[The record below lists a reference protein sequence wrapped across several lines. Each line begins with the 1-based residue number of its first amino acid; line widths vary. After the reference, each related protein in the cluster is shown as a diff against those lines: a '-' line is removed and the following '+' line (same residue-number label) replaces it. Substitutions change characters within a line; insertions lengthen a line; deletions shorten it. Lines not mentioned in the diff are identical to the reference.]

1 MRTYLLFFLF
11 LIFSGGKLSAQIK
24 AVTETGDEV
33 ILFDDGTWNYLNKD
47 DDSAKVILLNPTVFT
62 RGEDATFLLKSTVI
76 PAGIW
81 LDPKKWT
88 FQKNTG
94 DTDEEYELKLKEGDV
109 FAIIITEEVEL
120 SPDALRKIVVSNAR
134 EAGSNFHILK
144 EEDRM
149 VNGRKVLMLNM
160 TATIQGIKVFYFGY
174 YVSDPSGTVQFVTYT
189 TQNLAD
195 KYYSTM
201 EELLNG
207 LVKL

>member
-1 MRTYLLFFLF
+1 MKKSFLFFFTLF
-11 LIFSGGKLSAQIK
+11 LTGYFLQAQIK

-33 ILFDDGTWNYLNKD
+33 ILFDDGTWNYLNKEA
-47 DDSAKVILLNPTVFT
+47 DSNRVILLNPTVFT
-62 RGEDATFLLKSTVI
+62 KGDNASFLLKSTII
-76 PAGIW
+76 PVGIW
-81 LDPKKWT
+81 LDPKKWS

-120 SPDALRKIVVSNAR
+120 SQDALRKIVVSNAQ

-144 EEDRM
+144 EEYRM
-149 VNGRKVLMLNM
+149 VNGKKVLMLNM
-160 TATIQGIKVFYFGY
+160 TATIQGIKIFYFGY
-174 YVSDPSGTVQFVTYT
+174 YFSDPAGTVQFITYT
-189 TQNLAD
+189 TQNLME

-201 EELLNG
+201 EDLLNG